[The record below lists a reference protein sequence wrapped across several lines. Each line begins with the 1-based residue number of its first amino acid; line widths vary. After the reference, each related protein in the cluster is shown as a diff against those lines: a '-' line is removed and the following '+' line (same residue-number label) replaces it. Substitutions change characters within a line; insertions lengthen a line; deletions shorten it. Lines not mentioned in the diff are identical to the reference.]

1 MKITSSFMK
10 VNGSFTWG
18 FNLCSTQTQS
28 SHLYRILDLEEV
40 EECPDEADD
49 EGGDDD
55 EEEEVVVPE
64 PKEISTSVDCLSWG
78 SARHTDDPKNLE
90 RGESKLQNSKLH
102 YKQKA
107 VCTAQVLESNC

>member
-1 MKITSSFMK
+1 M
-10 VNGSFTWG
+10 
-18 FNLCSTQTQS
+18 
-28 SHLYRILDLEEV
+28 EEV

-64 PKEISTSVDCLSWG
+64 PKKISTSVDCLSWG

-90 RGESKLQNSKLH
+90 RGKSKLQNSKLH
-102 YKQKA
+102 YKQKQC
-107 VCTAQVLESNC
+107 VTVYCSRPGKQLLNKSVPSFF

>member
-1 MKITSSFMK
+1 MK

-18 FNLCSTQTQS
+18 FNWCSTHLAKRRA
-28 SHLYRILDLEEV
+28 HLYRILDLEEV

-55 EEEEVVVPE
+55 EEEEVVVAE
-64 PKEISTSVDCLSWG
+64 PKEVSTSVDCLSWG
-78 SARHTDDPKNLE
+78 SAGHTDDPKNLE

-107 VCTAQVLESNC
+107 VCTAHVLESNC